1 MQNENSLPHESKFLA
16 IKETAIQLPFHHSEE
31 LEAFLNMDARF
42 SPIKLKK
49 NAH

>member
-31 LEAFLNMDARF
+31 LEALLNMDANL
-42 SPIKLKK
+42 ICNNQTKK
-49 NAH
+49 DA